1 MDKHAWGT
9 IVSDTL
15 AFTVGALLGRG
26 MKISLW
32 ALSAIYFTVV
42 ALLYVIE
49 FCILRIIQ

>member
-1 MDKHAWGT
+1 MDKYAWGT

-32 ALSAIYFTVV
+32 ALSATYFTVIT
-42 ALLYVIE
+42 LLYMIE
-49 FCILRIIQ
+49 LCILRIIQ

>member
-1 MDKHAWGT
+1 MDMHALGT

-15 AFTVGALLGRG
+15 AFTAGALLGRD

-32 ALSAIYFTVV
+32 ALSVTYFTVIT
-42 ALLYVIE
+42 LLYVIE